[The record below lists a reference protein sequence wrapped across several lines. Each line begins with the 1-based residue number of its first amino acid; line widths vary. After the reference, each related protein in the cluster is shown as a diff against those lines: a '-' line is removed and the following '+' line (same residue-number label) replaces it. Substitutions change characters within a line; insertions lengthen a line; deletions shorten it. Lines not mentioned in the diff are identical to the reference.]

1 MKNLLVVTILLLF
14 GQTCLAKIVHIFGET
29 EEARSEDGKQGNHL
43 ALDQGPKYGR
53 DLMADIKWIK
63 EDEPTV
69 VDVKE
74 EDIEQLYNFL
84 FEEDPWSLGD
94 DKPTND
100 KSQVKGPKQE
110 DTKHKNQ
117 NHLRIADDFKAKSLN
132 DETIRLLL
140 SDGLTNEDRTN
151 ENEINKS
158 KDFHTVSFEDI
169 QKDGIKDDNLE
180 GVTNGDDDFTVT
192 KVTSVDDL
200 KNNDNISKEQLVLE
214 NEALRKEIELKDN
227 QLKEGLIMITQKLN
241 KKFEEK
247 NNRLIESQQKL
258 VTKTDKLIADVTSL
272 KNSPV
277 FHACAYHGGHTII
290 SERITYSKHLYWS
303 RSNNQGTLDLNT
315 GVFTSGVSGTYTIA
329 WNLRVGNDYNDNNV
343 RIFLRKNGE
352 NIRESR
358 HYSEYTGL
366 MGYSS
371 DQGDLHKRYVIYCTS
386 YFRWKN
392 SPCSS

>member
-1 MKNLLVVTILLLF
+1 
-14 GQTCLAKIVHIFGET
+14 
-29 EEARSEDGKQGNHL
+29 
-43 ALDQGPKYGR
+43 
-53 DLMADIKWIK
+53 
-63 EDEPTV
+63 
-69 VDVKE
+69 
-74 EDIEQLYNFL
+74 
-84 FEEDPWSLGD
+84 
-94 DKPTND
+94 
-100 KSQVKGPKQE
+100 
-110 DTKHKNQ
+110 
-117 NHLRIADDFKAKSLN
+117 
-132 DETIRLLL
+132 LL
-140 SDGLTNEDRTN
+140 SDGLTNEDSTN

-158 KDFHTVSFEDI
+158 KDLHTVSFENI
-169 QKDGIKDDNLE
+169 QKDGIKDENLE

-200 KNNDNISKEQLVLE
+200 KNNDNISSEQLVLE
-214 NEALRKEIELKDN
+214 NEALRKEIELKDK

-258 VTKTDKLIADVTSL
+258 VTKTDQLIADVTSL
-272 KNSPV
+272 KSSPV
-277 FHACAYHGGHTII
+277 FHACAYHGYQTII

-371 DQGDLHKRYVIYCTS
+371 DQGGRTLLVHLDSGETLDLFCEDCQAGVYGITVCVSLATKDESNALDMETHADFNRALYSSRYGH
-386 YFRWKN
+386 WN
-392 SPCSS
+392 